1 MLSIKNPWNK
11 TKEGVLKGLKVD
23 PLIGLSGEESNQR
36 MHDYGP
42 NKLVEHKKITFLGV
56 LRKEITEAMILL
68 LFVVGILY
76 SIFGN
81 IGDAITI
88 FVIITVLV
96 FVEIFNEY
104 RAKKTI
110 ASLKQLAEL
119 TTPVIR
125 EGTYQ
130 EIKPIDLVPGDIILL
145 KMGQKVPADARLL
158 DSYGLQ
164 VDESMLTGE
173 SVPILKNADII
184 LTETEELMER
194 INIIFTGT
202 TITRGKGK
210 AVVICTGINTELGKI
225 AGITQAIKEPKTPL
239 QLAMKQLSKWLV
251 FVAIFFCILIPIIG
265 ILQRRDLIQM
275 ILIGLSLSFA
285 TIPEELPIIITIV
298 LALGAFTLSR
308 KKVLVKN
315 LNTAETLGCVTVI
328 ATDKTGTLTE
338 NKMKL
343 TKIYSNETISDIN
356 SIDLSLNARF
366 LLEIG
371 TLVNDIIIK
380 KINED
385 VSYIGD
391 PMEIAIIE
399 AAELN
404 GISFTSLNKE
414 YVLKNEYSFDN
425 QRMMMSQI
433 HSKDNKLFL
442 FSKGAAENVL
452 NRSSRI
458 KIDNAIKD
466 LNQEN
471 KQKILNSVEK
481 ITAEGLRVI
490 GFAYNDLNVA
500 DLPQE
505 DAEKNLIFVGLAA
518 FFDPPRKEVK
528 DAILASKKAGI
539 RIIMITGD
547 YETTAKNIAKRVGI
561 DADKAITGRELENM
575 TDEKLKEVVKNVSV
589 FARTTPE
596 HKLRIVKA
604 LQENGERVAVTG
616 DGINDAPALKMA
628 DIGIAMGQT
637 GTDVARESSDMVLLD
652 DNFATITLAI
662 EQGRKLYDN
671 LKKGVRYY
679 LACKIA
685 LVVIFLIPLL
695 LNVPL
700 PFAPIQ
706 IILLELFMDLAASAS
721 FVVETSESDV
731 MAKKPRDPGEK
742 FIDVKMQLGIILGGI
757 SLIIAVLSVYFMS
770 YYQGQAQAQT
780 MAFATW
786 MIGHIFLAFNMR
798 TERDSLFKIG
808 LFSNKIIVLWAFL
821 AVLFII
827 TIIYIPI
834 FQVAFKVIPL
844 TIGNWLLILGI
855 AFISTFWMELLKILF
870 KKRK

>member
-1 MLSIKNPWNK
+1 
-11 TKEGVLKGLKVD
+11 V
-23 PLIGLSGEESNQR
+23 
-36 MHDYGP
+36 
-42 NKLVEHKKITFLGV
+42 
-56 LRKEITEAMILL
+56 
-68 LFVVGILY
+68 
-76 SIFGN
+76 FGN

-88 FVIITVLV
+88 FAIITVLV

-164 VDESMLTGE
+164 IDESMLTGE

-194 INIIFTGT
+194 KNMIFTGT

-210 AVVICTGINTELGKI
+210 AVVVSTGINTELGKI

-308 KKVLVKN
+308 KKALVKN

-343 TKIYSNETISDIN
+343 TKIYSDEAISDIN
-356 SIDLSLNARF
+356 SIEISLNARF

-404 GISFTSLNKE
+404 EISFTSLNKE

-433 HSKDNKLFL
+433 YSKNNELFL

-458 KIDNAIKD
+458 KIDNVIKD

-471 KQKILNSVEK
+471 KQEIINSVEK

-490 GFAYNDLNVA
+490 AFAYNDLSIA

-547 YETTAKNIAKRVGI
+547 YETTAKNIAKTVGI
-561 DADKAITGRELENM
+561 DAVKAITGRELENM
-575 TDEKLKEVVKNVSV
+575 TDEKLKEVVKNVS
-589 FARTTPE
+589 
-596 HKLRIVKA
+596 
-604 LQENGERVAVTG
+604 
-616 DGINDAPALKMA
+616 
-628 DIGIAMGQT
+628 
-637 GTDVARESSDMVLLD
+637 
-652 DNFATITLAI
+652 
-662 EQGRKLYDN
+662 
-671 LKKGVRYY
+671 
-679 LACKIA
+679 
-685 LVVIFLIPLL
+685 
-695 LNVPL
+695 
-700 PFAPIQ
+700 
-706 IILLELFMDLAASAS
+706 
-721 FVVETSESDV
+721 
-731 MAKKPRDPGEK
+731 
-742 FIDVKMQLGIILGGI
+742 
-757 SLIIAVLSVYFMS
+757 
-770 YYQGQAQAQT
+770 
-780 MAFATW
+780 
-786 MIGHIFLAFNMR
+786 
-798 TERDSLFKIG
+798 
-808 LFSNKIIVLWAFL
+808 
-821 AVLFII
+821 
-827 TIIYIPI
+827 
-834 FQVAFKVIPL
+834 
-844 TIGNWLLILGI
+844 
-855 AFISTFWMELLKILF
+855 
-870 KKRK
+870 